1 MNTYKKL
8 SNLTRV
14 TLFTLV
20 ILSLALS
27 LISCTGGDASSSDTS
42 GSGAVAPD
50 FTVYDR
56 LGNEVHLSDFSGEP
70 VVINFWATWCT
81 YCVQEMPDFNKAY
94 IAYPNVNFLMI
105 NATDGVNETEKKA
118 TDYVDSE
125 GFGFNIYF
133 DTESEAQTAYRV
145 NAYPMTFFVNASG
158 EFVSRHRGK
167 ITYSALISGIESI
180 T

>member
-1 MNTYKKL
+1 MNICKTL

-14 TLFTLV
+14 TVFTLV
-20 ILSLALS
+20 ILSLFVS
-27 LISCTGGDASSSDTS
+27 LISCGNNDTSSSDTS
-42 GSGAVAPD
+42 GSDSAAPD

-56 LGNEVHLSDFSGEP
+56 LGNEVRLSDFIGEP

-81 YCVQEMPDFNKAY
+81 YCVQEMPDFNRAF
-94 IAYPNVNFLMI
+94 IEYPEVNFLMI

-125 GFGFNIYF
+125 GYGFDIYF
-133 DTESEAQTAYRV
+133 DTRSDAQNKYRV
-145 NAYPMTFFVNASG
+145 SAYPMTFFVNAEG
-158 EFVSRHRGK
+158 ELVSRHRGK
-167 ITYSALISGIESI
+167 ITYSALVTGIESI